1 MLLGKSLDG
10 YNIILVEFEKT
21 DVPIYRIFYYLV
33 VSRRDYMNETV
44 CDIRSQTMYDM
55 QNVKIVTFDRFKDNI
70 RKLKSYH
77 SW

>member
-1 MLLGKSLDG
+1 MDG
-10 YNIILVEFEKT
+10 TMSGLFFEEYRIITKGI

-55 QNVKIVTFDRFKDNI
+55 HNVKNCNF
-70 RKLKSYH
+70 
-77 SW
+77 